1 MENGNSNS
9 PTELSDLKKLLE
21 ENFKQ
26 LVERMQTVENRL
38 KENHQE
44 FLSMLKDVDKKAK
57 TTLDLSLSN
66 SIMQTE
72 NAEKIE
78 SVEFDV
84 SSLKNEIEELKKKN
98 QDLCDE
104 INDTKKRTV
113 RKTLT
118 FWNIIQEQRKE
129 SWAESKSI
137 VARDINKVMPEI
149 QLHQILLKIERAHR
163 STTES
168 HSKYRPIIVRFSNWD
183 FSEDIKSAF
192 IKALKDENRIYVS
205 QMYSP
210 AITFCQNDAM
220 KKIREL

>member
-26 LVERMQTVENRL
+26 LVERMQAVENRL

-104 INDTKKRTV
+104 IDDIKNKTLPIKKPGDTKYSV
-113 RKTLT
+113 H
-118 FWNIIQEQRKE
+118 QE
-129 SWAESKSI
+129 
-137 VARDINKVMPEI
+137 
-149 QLHQILLKIERAHR
+149 
-163 STTES
+163 
-168 HSKYRPIIVRFSNWD
+168 F
-183 FSEDIKSAF
+183 
-192 IKALKDENRIYVS
+192 
-205 QMYSP
+205 
-210 AITFCQNDAM
+210 
-220 KKIREL
+220 

>member
-26 LVERMQTVENRL
+26 LVERMQAVENRL

-84 SSLKNEIEELKKKN
+84 SSLRNEIEELKKKN

-104 INDTKKRTV
+104 IDDIKNKTLLIKKPGDTKYSV
-113 RKTLT
+113 H
-118 FWNIIQEQRKE
+118 QE
-129 SWAESKSI
+129 
-137 VARDINKVMPEI
+137 
-149 QLHQILLKIERAHR
+149 
-163 STTES
+163 
-168 HSKYRPIIVRFSNWD
+168 F
-183 FSEDIKSAF
+183 
-192 IKALKDENRIYVS
+192 
-205 QMYSP
+205 
-210 AITFCQNDAM
+210 
-220 KKIREL
+220 

>member
-26 LVERMQTVENRL
+26 LVERMQAVENRL

-104 INDTKKRTV
+104 IDDIKNKTLLIKKPGDTKYSV
-113 RKTLT
+113 H
-118 FWNIIQEQRKE
+118 QE
-129 SWAESKSI
+129 
-137 VARDINKVMPEI
+137 
-149 QLHQILLKIERAHR
+149 
-163 STTES
+163 
-168 HSKYRPIIVRFSNWD
+168 F
-183 FSEDIKSAF
+183 
-192 IKALKDENRIYVS
+192 
-205 QMYSP
+205 
-210 AITFCQNDAM
+210 
-220 KKIREL
+220 

>member
-26 LVERMQTVENRL
+26 LVERMQAVENRL

-104 INDTKKRTV
+104 IDDIKNKTLLIKKPRDTKYSV
-113 RKTLT
+113 H
-118 FWNIIQEQRKE
+118 QE
-129 SWAESKSI
+129 
-137 VARDINKVMPEI
+137 
-149 QLHQILLKIERAHR
+149 
-163 STTES
+163 
-168 HSKYRPIIVRFSNWD
+168 F
-183 FSEDIKSAF
+183 
-192 IKALKDENRIYVS
+192 
-205 QMYSP
+205 
-210 AITFCQNDAM
+210 
-220 KKIREL
+220 

>member
-26 LVERMQTVENRL
+26 LVERMQAVENRL

-57 TTLDLSLSN
+57 TTLDLLLSN

-104 INDTKKRTV
+104 IDDIKNKTLLIKKPGDTKYSV
-113 RKTLT
+113 H
-118 FWNIIQEQRKE
+118 QE
-129 SWAESKSI
+129 
-137 VARDINKVMPEI
+137 
-149 QLHQILLKIERAHR
+149 
-163 STTES
+163 
-168 HSKYRPIIVRFSNWD
+168 F
-183 FSEDIKSAF
+183 
-192 IKALKDENRIYVS
+192 
-205 QMYSP
+205 
-210 AITFCQNDAM
+210 
-220 KKIREL
+220 